1 MFPTSFQVEI
11 ESRLRRL
18 QPVEP
23 QINLDTDML
32 SDIDEVIRYE
42 NELGI
47 KKKSQNSG
55 MSTFP
60 RDFAYACIICNST

>member
-1 MFPTSFQVEI
+1 MTTNLLISTPIQVEI

-42 NELGI
+42 NGL
-47 KKKSQNSG
+47 
-55 MSTFP
+55 
-60 RDFAYACIICNST
+60 

>member
-1 MFPTSFQVEI
+1 MSANPFLSTPFQVEI

-42 NELGI
+42 NGL
-47 KKKSQNSG
+47 
-55 MSTFP
+55 
-60 RDFAYACIICNST
+60 